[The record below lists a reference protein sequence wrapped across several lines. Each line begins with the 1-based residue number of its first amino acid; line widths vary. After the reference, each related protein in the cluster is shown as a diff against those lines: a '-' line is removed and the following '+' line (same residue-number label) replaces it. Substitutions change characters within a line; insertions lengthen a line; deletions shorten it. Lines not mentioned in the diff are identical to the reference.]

1 MKARMNILYK
11 TRIFQATVWLLL
23 LFLLILVGQQVSFIF
38 RPVVVFITSIA
49 LPVLIS
55 GLLYYLLSPIVDRLV
70 KWKLPKIIAIL
81 LIYLAFFGII
91 VFAVLFLGPLLQ
103 QQLISIVENAPRFF
117 SHIHSEYL
125 QLQDLEIFSR
135 FRHLESIESWLN
147 IDYAQ
152 AVDNVVNAVL
162 KNIAGFARLVA
173 SSIIVVLTVPF
184 ILFYMLK
191 DGHKLP
197 STISRYLPSNYREEG
212 IEVLKEMS
220 DTIRS
225 YVQGQLIVSL
235 FVGIFVFIGYL
246 IVGLDYALLL
256 ALVTAVTNVIPYFGP
271 IIGTIPGV
279 IVGLM
284 QSPWTALQVL
294 VIMVI
299 VQQLESQLVAPQV
312 LGRKLLIHPIVI
324 IFVLLTAG
332 SLAGF
337 LGLIL
342 GVPAFA
348 IGRVIVSHI
357 YKLIR
362 KEVESNEKA

>member
-1 MKARMNILYK
+1 MFK
-11 TRIFQATVWLLL
+11 TRIFQVTVWLLL
-23 LFLLILVGQQVSFIF
+23 LFLLLRVGQEVSYIF
-38 RPVVVFITSIA
+38 RPVVVFFTSIA
-49 LPVLIS
+49 LPVLIA
-55 GLLYYLLSPIVDRLV
+55 GLLYYLLSPVVERLV
-70 KWKLPKIIAIL
+70 KWRLPKTIAIL
-81 LIYLAFFGII
+81 IIYLAFFGII
-91 VFAVLFLGPLLQ
+91 VIAVLFLGPVLQ
-103 QQLISIVENAPRFF
+103 QQLMSLVENAPRFL
-117 SHIHSEYL
+117 SRIHSEYL
-125 QLQDLEIFSR
+125 QLQDTELFSR
-135 FRHLESIESWLN
+135 FRHLEAVEHWFD

-152 AVDNVVNAVL
+152 AVDNVVDAVL
-162 KNIAGFARLVA
+162 KNIAGFAGLVA

-197 STISRYLPSNYREEG
+197 GTISRFLPSDYREEG

-220 DTIRS
+220 KTIRS

-235 FVGIFVFIGYL
+235 FVGTFVLIGYL

-256 ALVTAVTNVIPYFGP
+256 ALVAAVTNVIPYFGP

-279 IVGLM
+279 IVGLLH
-284 QSPWTALQVL
+284 SPWTALQVL
-294 VIMVI
+294 VIVVI
-299 VQQLESQLVAPQV
+299 IQQLESQLVAPQV

-348 IGRVIVSHI
+348 VGRVVVSYV

-362 KEVESNEKA
+362 KEVESTGEA